1 MAEDRDFM
9 WENLPGVRKPLTT
22 EESEK
27 LGTIKEKPKDE
38 TEEEDQTQGEWR
50 HSSLLALHESTL
62 QRLWIIKNEESMII
76 STINLL
82 IVGVATFSYF
92 VFTRPEPCP
101 RKYRVLQK
109 DGGVLTNLGDI
120 QKYCTLDYGLKFV
133 LRDEYKED
141 EK

>member
-1 MAEDRDFM
+1 
-9 WENLPGVRKPLTT
+9 
-22 EESEK
+22 
-27 LGTIKEKPKDE
+27 
-38 TEEEDQTQGEWR
+38 
-50 HSSLLALHESTL
+50 
-62 QRLWIIKNEESMII
+62 MII

-109 DGGVLTNLGDI
+109 DGGVLTNLGDV

>member
-1 MAEDRDFM
+1 
-9 WENLPGVRKPLTT
+9 
-22 EESEK
+22 
-27 LGTIKEKPKDE
+27 
-38 TEEEDQTQGEWR
+38 
-50 HSSLLALHESTL
+50 
-62 QRLWIIKNEESMII
+62 MII

-92 VFTRPEPCP
+92 VFTRPESCP

-109 DGGVLTNLGDI
+109 DGGALTNLGDVH
-120 QKYCTLDYGLKFV
+120 KYCTLDYGLKFV